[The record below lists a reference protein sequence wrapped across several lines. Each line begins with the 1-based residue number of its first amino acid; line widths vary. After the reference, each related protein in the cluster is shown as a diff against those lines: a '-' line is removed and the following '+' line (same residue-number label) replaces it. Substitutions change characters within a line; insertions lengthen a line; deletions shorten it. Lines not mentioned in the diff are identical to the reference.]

1 MRLASRST
9 PGLPLK
15 TLLAMKKGAGL
26 GWTFCIYFC
35 IARGSMLD
43 KPRLEF
49 LVSLGI

>member
-9 PGLPLK
+9 PEFPLK
-15 TLLAMKKGAGL
+15 TLLAMKKGGGL
-26 GWTFCIYFC
+26 GWTFC